1 MRERAATALLMPCR
15 ARLGIA
21 ADMAIFAP
29 LRTLTPV
36 QRRAFIASF
45 LGWTLDAFDFFLVTF
60 VVSRIAADFAMTIP
74 GVLAAVTVTLMFRPL
89 GALIFGLLADRFG
102 RRGPLMAS
110 ILLYSLFELLTAFSP
125 NFGVF
130 IVLRGL
136 YGIAMGGEWG
146 VGAALA
152 LETLP
157 AEARG
162 IASGI
167 IQQGY
172 AFGYLIAAI
181 VFGQLVDHIGW
192 RGMFIVGVL
201 PALLVFYIRAG
212 VEESPVWRAGQA
224 RKLGERENLLR
235 SFTRQPVLYIY
246 AILLMAAFNF
256 MSHGSQDLYP
266 TFLQK
271 QRGFD
276 PHLTQNVT
284 IVMNVGAIIGG
295 TLLGAL
301 SQRIGRR
308 VTILGCCVLGA
319 VVALLLW
326 TSPTTAVMLAVG
338 AFLIQFFVQ
347 GAWGVIPAHLN
358 ELSPSGVR
366 GTFPGFT
373 YQLGNLITAY
383 AAQWEAAYATKSF
396 PLAPPASA
404 DYGHAMQII
413 MLGVFAAVFVLTA
426 IGRERRGIS
435 FTDQE
440 TRAA

>member
-1 MRERAATALLMPCR
+1 MLADGEATARKL
-15 ARLGIA
+15 A
-21 ADMAIFAP
+21 AP

-36 QRRAFIASF
+36 QRRAFIAAF
-45 LGWTLDAFDFFLVTF
+45 LGWCLDAFDFFLVTF

-89 GALIFGLLADRFG
+89 GALIFGMLADRFG
-102 RRGPLMAS
+102 RRGPLMIS

-125 NFGVF
+125 NFATF
-130 IVLRGL
+130 FVLRAL

-157 AEARG
+157 AQARG

-172 AFGYLIAAI
+172 AVGYLIAAI
-181 VFGQLVDHIGW
+181 VFGQLVERVGW
-192 RGMFIVGVL
+192 RGMFVIGVL
-201 PALLVFYIRAG
+201 PALLVFFIRAG
-212 VEESPVWRAGQA
+212 VKESPVWRAGQS
-224 RKLGERENLLR
+224 RKLGERDNLFR
-235 SFTRQPVLYIY
+235 SIMRQPMLYVY

-295 TLLGAL
+295 TLLGAF

-319 VVALLLW
+319 LAIPIWTGGATPVLL
-326 TSPTTAVMLAVG
+326 AAG
-338 AFLIQFFVQ
+338 AFIMQFFVQ

-358 ELSPSGVR
+358 ELSPGDVR

-383 AAQWEAAYATKSF
+383 AAQWEAAYATKNF
-396 PLAPPASA
+396 PLPGPATA
-404 DYGHAMQII
+404 NYGHAMQII

-426 IGRERRGIS
+426 IGRERRGVS
-435 FTDQE
+435 FTQP
-440 TRAA
+440 AARSA

>member
-1 MRERAATALLMPCR
+1 MAL
-15 ARLGIA
+15 
-21 ADMAIFAP
+21 FAP
-29 LRTLTPV
+29 LATLTPA
-36 QRRAFIASF
+36 QRRAFVASF
-45 LGWTLDAFDFFLVTF
+45 LGWCLDAFDFFLVTF
-60 VVSRIAADFAMTIP
+60 VVSRIATDFNMTIP

-89 GALIFGLLADRFG
+89 GALIFGRLADRFG

-110 ILLYSLFELLTAFSP
+110 ILLYSLFELLTAFAP
-125 NFGVF
+125 NFAVF
-130 IVLRGL
+130 MVLRAM

-157 AEARG
+157 AQARG

-172 AFGYLIAAI
+172 AVGYLLAAI
-181 VFGQLVDHIGW
+181 VFGQLVERIGW
-192 RGMFIVGVL
+192 RGMFVVGVA
-201 PALLVFYIRAG
+201 PALLVFFIRAG
-212 VEESPVWRAGQA
+212 VQESPVWRAGQA
-224 RKLGERENLLR
+224 RAAGERQTLFA
-235 SFTRQPVLYIY
+235 SIARQPWLYVY

-266 TFLQK
+266 TFLTK

-276 PHLTQNVT
+276 PHVTQNVT

-308 VTILGCCVLGA
+308 LTILACCVLGA
-319 VVALLLW
+319 LAIPFW
-326 TSPTTAVMLAVG
+326 TGAATPLMLALG
-338 AFLIQFFVQ
+338 AFVMQFFVQ

-358 ELSPSGVR
+358 ELSPAGVR

-383 AAQWEAAYATKSF
+383 AAQWEAAYATKNF
-396 PLAPPASA
+396 PLAPPAGA
-404 DYGHAMQII
+404 DFGHAMQLI

-426 IGRERRGIS
+426 IGRERRGVE
-435 FTDQE
+435 FTE
-440 TRAA
+440 AAA

>member
-1 MRERAATALLMPCR
+1 
-15 ARLGIA
+15 
-21 ADMAIFAP
+21 
-29 LRTLTPV
+29 
-36 QRRAFIASF
+36 
-45 LGWTLDAFDFFLVTF
+45 
-60 VVSRIAADFAMTIP
+60 
-74 GVLAAVTVTLMFRPL
+74 VTVTLMFRPL
-89 GALIFGLLADRFG
+89 GALIFGLLADRYG

-110 ILLYSLFELLTAFSP
+110 ILLYSLFELLTAFAP
-125 NFGVF
+125 NFAVF
-130 IVLRGL
+130 IVLRAL

-157 AEARG
+157 AQARG
-162 IASGI
+162 VASGI

-181 VFGQLVDHIGW
+181 VFGQLVDRIGW
-192 RGMFIVGVL
+192 RGMFVVGVL
-201 PALLVFYIRAG
+201 PALLVFYIRSG
-212 VEESPVWRAGQA
+212 VEESPAWRAGQA
-224 RKLGERENLLR
+224 RTLGNRQNLFA
-235 SFTRQPVLYIY
+235 SIARQPLLYVY

-266 TFLQK
+266 TFLTK
-271 QRGFD
+271 QRGYD
-276 PHLTQNVT
+276 PHVTQNVT

-308 VTILGCCVLGA
+308 ATILACCVFGA
-319 VVALLLW
+319 VAALSIWTTPPTPALL
-326 TSPTTAVMLAVG
+326 AAG
-338 AFLIQFFVQ
+338 AFVVQFFVQ

-358 ELSPSGVR
+358 ELSPPDVR

-396 PLAPPASA
+396 PLPPPAGA

-413 MLGVFAAVFVLTA
+413 MLGVFAAVFILTA
-426 IGRERRGIS
+426 IGKERRGIS
-435 FTDQE
+435 FTE
-440 TRAA
+440 ERARE